1 MYYSQFNGPLS
12 NDTITVGY
20 DQVGRPIN
28 IQIGS
33 AQASVQYDTLNR
45 IVWSSNLLGVTSIEY
60 TGATKRPAI
69 ISQPNGLT
77 TTFEYSPVA
86 DGSRLQTM
94 VTTNSSGQ
102 EISQFHYAYNIND
115 LIIALTNISD
125 GITTS
130 WQYKY
135 DLAKQ
140 LTEAHQW
147 TNGILA
153 HHYVYSYDKA
163 GNRLSEQIDL
173 AAATESPNEL
183 NQILDL
189 SGGGQVKVAGFISET
204 GSVSIAGS
212 PAQMLNT
219 TNFTGIITAQPGT
232 KTFNVI
238 ATDPSGNTTTNWYNL
253 TISANG
259 LATAFSYDKAGN
271 QLVKSNANQIF
282 TFGWD
287 GADRCT
293 TITNG
298 NFQTTLAYDG
308 LSRWSRITE
317 YSNSTLIADRRFIYI
332 GTALAEERDATGTNI
347 IKRFFANGFWQ
358 QGTNYYYNTDHLGS
372 ILEVTTQNGTI
383 IAKFQYDPYGRR
395 TQTFGTLWVDFG
407 YAGLFELPNG
417 LKLAVWRIYDPST
430 GRWINRDPI
439 REQVGWNLYAYC
451 QGNPVNWVDE
461 LGLYSPDDLQHVID
475 TIPDL
480 KALVMKVQKAGFSIY
495 IVSNLNDAYMK
506 PVLGGVTYK
515 DTCDIY
521 ISRTWGDTGADATV
535 LQGKRR
541 LVHELLHALRPE
553 SADKMNEEQE
563 VWDATDNWIK
573 QHESGLERLNRWA
586 RSLLSPANP
595 GPTKSIKEL
604 YFYEETATPTLSN
617 PNLEKSKTVIP
628 GNDFLLPNL

>member
-232 KTFNVI
+232 NTFNVI

-439 REQVGWNLYAYC
+439 REQGGWNLYAYC
-451 QGNPVNWVDE
+451 QGNPVNWVDPS
-461 LGLYSPDDLQHVID
+461 GLIIIATGDQQYLDQVVAVITRLANDSGPFMANLLHTLSESATKYTISFTPGKDDNFNGRNAINWD
-475 TIPDL
+475 PT
-480 KALVMKVQKAGFSIY
+480 AAG
-495 IVSNLNDAYMK
+495 K
-506 PVLGGVTYK
+506 Q
-515 DTCDIY
+515 Y
-521 ISRTWGDTGADATV
+521 ISL
-535 LQGKRR
+535 LQYPREYWVMTPAR
-541 LVHELLHALRPE
+541 LLGHELIHTYHFDTDPCAYNKNVGDKGELFKLFYWYWDNMEEYLTGQTENEHIHGVGGNLRLRHNG
-553 SADKMNEEQE
+553 DY
-563 VWDATDNWIK
+563 IK
-573 QHESGLERLNRWA
+573 VA
-586 RSLLSPANP
+586 
-595 GPTKSIKEL
+595 GPFSTQ
-604 YFYEETATPTLSN
+604 
-617 PNLEKSKTVIP
+617 
-628 GNDFLLPNL
+628 

>member
-232 KTFNVI
+232 NTFNVI

-439 REQVGWNLYAYC
+439 REQGGWNLYAYC
-451 QGNPVNWVDE
+451 AGNPVCFLDVQGLQSW
-461 LGLYSPDDLQHVID
+461 LGAGYGAMGWRAGTPSGEVQAIISDPATGLFNYLDRSRKPATIGEPLMYALQTLQANKTWPQTATQRNLAIKDYGAWNCPYS
-475 TIPDL
+475 T
-480 KALVMKVQKAGFSIY
+480 F
-495 IVSNLNDAYMK
+495 IVWGSMGQFRYTRVGNQINVFDNYDFPATQSDWH
-506 PVLGGVTYK
+506 GGVSHHNIGMAWLQYV
-515 DTCDIY
+515 
-521 ISRTWGDTGADATV
+521 GAPYTV
-535 LQGKRR
+535 SGSWT
-541 LVHELLHALRPE
+541 VNNIP
-553 SADKMNEEQE
+553 
-563 VWDATDNWIK
+563 TTIK
-573 QHESGLERLNRWA
+573 H
-586 RSLLSPANP
+586 
-595 GPTKSIKEL
+595 
-604 YFYEETATPTLSN
+604 
-617 PNLEKSKTVIP
+617 
-628 GNDFLLPNL
+628 